1 MFTPIVINLLN
12 DVGSIF
18 LVRVGNQLKVIE
30 KVHYEDILE
39 SKIVRLFQ
47 AFIKDKMDQH
57 EDILESKI
65 VRLFQAFIKD
75 KMDQLFIT
83 SEHFAIDIDKLLFQ
97 LNLNVRYIKMEGNT
111 SGYLSGRTIY
121 INNNHSINNTRF
133 SIARELGRY
142 LFKNTDLMR
151 DSNDNS
157 LKNLH
162 EMIYESDVNQFSVD
176 LLMPKKQIEALVYN
190 FYEVNNINLSSG
202 LSEKERNKLLNLI
215 STKLEVSKVAAG
227 LRLYNLGIHI

>member
-1 MFTPIVINLLN
+1 
-12 DVGSIF
+12 
-18 LVRVGNQLKVIE
+18 
-30 KVHYEDILE
+30 
-39 SKIVRLFQ
+39 
-47 AFIKDKMDQH
+47 
-57 EDILESKI
+57 
-65 VRLFQAFIKD
+65 
-75 KMDQLFIT
+75 MDQLFIT

-133 SIARELGRY
+133 AIARELGRY
-142 LFKNTDLMR
+142 LYKIKDN
-151 DSNDNS
+151 NDNS

-190 FYEVNNINLSSG
+190 FYEVNNINLNSG

-215 STKLEVSKVAAG
+215 SSKLEVSKIATG

>member
-47 AFIKDKMDQH
+47 AFIKDKMDQ
-57 EDILESKI
+57 
-65 VRLFQAFIKD
+65 
-75 KMDQLFIT
+75 LFIT
-83 SEHFAIDIDKLLFQ
+83 SEHFAIDIDKVLFQ
-97 LNLNVRYIKMEGNT
+97 LNLKVKYIKMESNT

-121 INNNHSINNTRF
+121 INNNLSINNTRF
-133 SIARELGRY
+133 AIARELGRY
-142 LFKNTDLMR
+142 LYKIKDN
-151 DSNDNS
+151 NDNS
-157 LKNLH
+157 LMNLH

>member
-1 MFTPIVINLLN
+1 M
-12 DVGSIF
+12 
-18 LVRVGNQLKVIE
+18 GNQLKVIE
-30 KVHYEDILE
+30 KVHYEYILE
-39 SKIVRLFQ
+39 PEIVQLIQ
-47 AFIKDKMDQH
+47 LLVKDKMD
-57 EDILESKI
+57 K
-65 VRLFQAFIKD
+65 
-75 KMDQLFIT
+75 LFIT

-97 LNLNVRYIKMEGNT
+97 LNLKVKYIKMEGNT

-121 INNNHSINNTRF
+121 INNNHSINITRF

-142 LFKNTDLMR
+142 LLNNKGLIKS
-151 DSNDNS
+151 SNDNS

>member
-47 AFIKDKMDQH
+47 AFIKDKMDQ
-57 EDILESKI
+57 
-65 VRLFQAFIKD
+65 
-75 KMDQLFIT
+75 LFIT
-83 SEHFAIDIDKLLFQ
+83 SEHFAIDIDKVLFQ
-97 LNLNVRYIKMEGNT
+97 LNLKVKYIKMESNT

-121 INNNHSINNTRF
+121 INNNLSINNIRF
-133 SIARELGRY
+133 AIARELGRY
-142 LFKNTDLMR
+142 LYKIKDN
-151 DSNDNS
+151 NDNS

>member
-1 MFTPIVINLLN
+1 M
-12 DVGSIF
+12 
-18 LVRVGNQLKVIE
+18 KVIE

-47 AFIKDKMDQH
+47 AFIKDKMDQ
-57 EDILESKI
+57 
-65 VRLFQAFIKD
+65 F
-75 KMDQLFIT
+75 FIT

-133 SIARELGRY
+133 AIARELGRY
-142 LFKNTDLMR
+142 LYKIKDN
-151 DSNDNS
+151 NDNS

-190 FYEVNNINLSSG
+190 FYEVNNINLNSG

-215 STKLEVSKVAAG
+215 SSKLEVSKIATG

>member
-1 MFTPIVINLLN
+1 M
-12 DVGSIF
+12 
-18 LVRVGNQLKVIE
+18 KVIE

-39 SKIVRLFQ
+39 PEIVQLIQ
-47 AFIKDKMDQH
+47 P
-57 EDILESKI
+57 L
-65 VRLFQAFIKD
+65 VKD

-97 LNLNVRYIKMEGNT
+97 LNLKVKYIKMEGNT

-133 SIARELGRY
+133 AIARELGRY
-142 LFKNTDLMR
+142 LYKIKDN
-151 DSNDNS
+151 NDNS

-162 EMIYESDVNQFSVD
+162 EMIYESDVNQFS
-176 LLMPKKQIEALVYN
+176 IEALVYN

>member
-1 MFTPIVINLLN
+1 
-12 DVGSIF
+12 
-18 LVRVGNQLKVIE
+18 
-30 KVHYEDILE
+30 
-39 SKIVRLFQ
+39 
-47 AFIKDKMDQH
+47 
-57 EDILESKI
+57 
-65 VRLFQAFIKD
+65 
-75 KMDQLFIT
+75 
-83 SEHFAIDIDKLLFQ
+83 
-97 LNLNVRYIKMEGNT
+97 
-111 SGYLSGRTIY
+111 IY

-133 SIARELGRY
+133 AIARELGRY
-142 LFKNTDLMR
+142 LFKNSDLMR
-151 DSNDNS
+151 DNNDNS

>member
-1 MFTPIVINLLN
+1 MFTAIVINLLN

-47 AFIKDKMDQH
+47 AFIKDKMDQ
-57 EDILESKI
+57 
-65 VRLFQAFIKD
+65 
-75 KMDQLFIT
+75 LFIT
-83 SEHFAIDIDKLLFQ
+83 SEHFAIDIDKVLFQ
-97 LNLNVRYIKMEGNT
+97 LNLKVKYIKMESNT

-121 INNNHSINNTRF
+121 INNNLSINNTRF
-133 SIARELGRY
+133 AIARELGRY
-142 LFKNTDLMR
+142 LYKIKDN
-151 DSNDNS
+151 NDNS

>member
-1 MFTPIVINLLN
+1 M
-12 DVGSIF
+12 
-18 LVRVGNQLKVIE
+18 KVIE

-39 SKIVRLFQ
+39 PEIVQLIQ
-47 AFIKDKMDQH
+47 P
-57 EDILESKI
+57 L
-65 VRLFQAFIKD
+65 VKD

-83 SEHFAIDIDKLLFQ
+83 FEHFAIDIDKLLFQ
-97 LNLNVRYIKMEGNT
+97 LNLKVKYIKMEGNT

-133 SIARELGRY
+133 AIARELGRY
-142 LFKNTDLMR
+142 LYKIKDN
-151 DSNDNS
+151 NDNS

-202 LSEKERNKLLNLI
+202 LSEKE
-215 STKLEVSKVAAG
+215 
-227 LRLYNLGIHI
+227 

>member
-47 AFIKDKMDQH
+47 AFIKDKMDQ
-57 EDILESKI
+57 
-65 VRLFQAFIKD
+65 
-75 KMDQLFIT
+75 LFIT
-83 SEHFAIDIDKLLFQ
+83 SEHFAIDIDKVLFQ
-97 LNLNVRYIKMEGNT
+97 LNLKVKYIKMESNT

-121 INNNHSINNTRF
+121 INNNLSINNTRF
-133 SIARELGRY
+133 AIARELGRY
-142 LFKNTDLMR
+142 LYKIKDN
-151 DSNDNS
+151 NDNS

-215 STKLEVSKVAAG
+215 STKLEVSKIAAG